1 MTRARGFTLIEVLVA
16 LSLMALVAVLAWR
29 ATASLVDGE
38 SRLAGEAQR
47 WRALD
52 AAFARLEGDMRQ
64 ALPRGVRNASGAMEP
79 AWIGAV
85 EAQGASA
92 IVFTRAGAEFAV
104 EPGAAGHRIGYRLRD
119 AALEV
124 VYWPALDRAREAEPA
139 GYALVDGIAG
149 LRIAQLGARGQWSDT
164 WPLAGDDDV
173 PRAVRVRLSLATGET
188 IERLFALR

>member
-1 MTRARGFTLIEVLVA
+1 MTRERGFTLIEVLVA
-16 LSLMALVAVLAWR
+16 LALMALVAVLAWR

-38 SRLAGEAQR
+38 ARLSGEAQR
-47 WRALD
+47 WRMLD
-52 AAFARLEGDMRQ
+52 AAFARLEGDLRQ
-64 ALPRGVRNASGAMEP
+64 ALPRGVRSASGIEP

-85 EAQGASA
+85 EAHGASA
-92 IVFTRAGAEFAV
+92 IVFTRAGAEFTV

-124 VYWPALDRAREAEPA
+124 VYWPALDRARDVEPA
-139 GYALVDGIAG
+139 AYALVDGIAG
-149 LRIAQLGARGQWSDT
+149 FRIAQLGTRGQWSDR

-173 PRAVRVRLSLATGET
+173 PRAVRVQLSLATGET